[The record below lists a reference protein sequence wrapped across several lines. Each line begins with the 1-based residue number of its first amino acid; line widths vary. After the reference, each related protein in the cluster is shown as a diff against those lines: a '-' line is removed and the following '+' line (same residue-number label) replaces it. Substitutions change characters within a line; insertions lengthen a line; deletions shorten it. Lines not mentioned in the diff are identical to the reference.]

1 MNNPKGQPQGS
12 QQQIQI
18 KANDEDLKG
27 KYSNTVQMMH
37 TKEEFVLDFLNIFP
51 PTGTLNSRVIL
62 SPSHFKRMLA
72 AMNGNLKKYEEKFGK
87 IKEVKGEESNE
98 MGFVG

>member
-1 MNNPKGQPQGS
+1 MNQNQQPQAG

-51 PTGTLNSRVIL
+51 PTGTLNSRVIV
-62 SPSHFKRMLA
+62 SPSHFKRMTA
-72 AMNGNLKKYEEKFGK
+72 AMSDNLKKYEEKFGK
-87 IKEVKGEESNE
+87 IKDVKGEESGK